1 MQNHLTLSLK
11 ERDRRYTLVRQSMRE
26 RGLDALLIWGHSG
39 KWDWHMANVHY
50 LSQVGGN
57 GEEGFLV
64 FPLEGDPSLFIW
76 HRSLYQVNA
85 WLEYGSWIKDFQSRE
100 DGSFVK
106 PVVRVLK
113 QLNLTQ
119 AKIGIPGLLEQDRI
133 MFPFGIFTA
142 LSAELPKADFKDA
155 SGLIESLRAVKSE
168 EEIALMERSAEIG
181 EAAIKTLAE
190 VARPGIVEN
199 QVIGAMFETMIS
211 EGAEIPIMWLY
222 DAGRVRTGGGRL
234 AFTRRR
240 RLESGDLIFMECSPR
255 VQGYASHF
263 NQTAV
268 IGEWPKEGEKLYE
281 AWRASYRAGFNALR
295 PGITVGELCRAFHEA
310 LAPSGFKYATADGP
324 GGYNYGASFFH
335 GSGWGNEPPQGR
347 WPAAEKQAPIVL
359 REGMTLA
366 YEPGASL
373 LDNSLGIRIGDT
385 VLVTRDGRR
394 RLGKEEPGIVI
405 CK

>member
-119 AKIGIPGLLEQDRI
+119 AKIGIPGLLEQDR
-133 MFPFGIFTA
+133 
-142 LSAELPKADFKDA
+142 
-155 SGLIESLRAVKSE
+155 
-168 EEIALMERSAEIG
+168 
-181 EAAIKTLAE
+181 
-190 VARPGIVEN
+190 
-199 QVIGAMFETMIS
+199 
-211 EGAEIPIMWLY
+211 
-222 DAGRVRTGGGRL
+222 
-234 AFTRRR
+234 
-240 RLESGDLIFMECSPR
+240 
-255 VQGYASHF
+255 
-263 NQTAV
+263 
-268 IGEWPKEGEKLYE
+268 
-281 AWRASYRAGFNALR
+281 
-295 PGITVGELCRAFHEA
+295 
-310 LAPSGFKYATADGP
+310 
-324 GGYNYGASFFH
+324 
-335 GSGWGNEPPQGR
+335 
-347 WPAAEKQAPIVL
+347 
-359 REGMTLA
+359 
-366 YEPGASL
+366 
-373 LDNSLGIRIGDT
+373 
-385 VLVTRDGRR
+385 
-394 RLGKEEPGIVI
+394 
-405 CK
+405 